1 MSGQLNRLAI
11 RAFAAASAALLLASA
26 PAAAKVRP
34 VEAGPIWNQVDAER
48 KCSEAARSVG
58 GTWTGQWRTT
68 VPGRQSECDIRTEAG
83 FTIEIGNKGKGKTL
97 EVGPIWNQ
105 MDAERKCSEA
115 ARKAGASWT
124 GQWWTTQPGRM
135 SVCEIRR

>member
-1 MSGQLNRLAI
+1 MFRQPNGFAYVARVAVLA
-11 RAFAAASAALLLASA
+11 SLLLGSA

-48 KCSEAARSVG
+48 KCLELARRSG

-68 VPGRQSECDIRTEAG
+68 VPGQMSVCDIRSEAG
-83 FTIEIGNKGKGKTL
+83 MNIELGKKKKTI

-105 MDAERKCSEA
+105 MDAERKCPEA
-115 ARKAGASWT
+115 ARAAGASWT
-124 GQWWTTQPGRM
+124 GQWSTTIPGRM